1 MKKKNIGLG
10 ATGLAL
16 GVMIALPSLSLA
28 YREDPAIQ
36 GPNCTLERHEAMTK
50 AFENKDYEA
59 WANLMGG
66 RGRVTQLVN
75 KDNFSRF
82 AEAHKLMLEGKV
94 SEAREIR
101 QELGLGARNG
111 SGGGRMIGQ

>member
-28 YREDPAIQ
+28 YRGDPAIQ
-36 GPNCTLERHEAMTK
+36 GPNCTPERHEAMTK
-50 AFENKDYEA
+50 AFGNNDYEA
-59 WANLMGG
+59 WANLMDG

-75 KDNFSRF
+75 KDNFSKF
-82 AEAHKLMLEGKV
+82 AEAHKLMLEGRV
-94 SEAREIR
+94 AEAREIR
-101 QELGLGARNG
+101 QDLGLGVRHG
-111 SGGGRMIGQ
+111 SGGGWMMGQ